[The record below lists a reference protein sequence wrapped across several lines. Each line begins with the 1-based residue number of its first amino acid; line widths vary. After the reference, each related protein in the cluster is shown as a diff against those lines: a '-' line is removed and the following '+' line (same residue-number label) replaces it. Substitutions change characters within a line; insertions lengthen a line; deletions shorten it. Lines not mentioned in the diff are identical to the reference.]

1 LNGELTLNIAG
12 LLKPWRQG
20 LDPKEIYREVGE
32 YIELLTSVSNEHL
45 RPDGGLTKDH
55 AKALLDA
62 VVRLEKQIERAA
74 EESPEMRIRTRGVDF
89 GWLREE
95 CEDAIKAAHSKRD
108 RIKEQCAKSALH
120 LNLKFCDEQPTSG
133 SRESRFRKLT
143 TLVYQAVTGG
153 IDCDLERAC
162 ENALRPYREI
172 ISTEYPPK

>member
-95 CEDAIKAAHSKRD
+95 CEDAIKAADFLACNDILGLHYD
-108 RIKEQCAKSALH
+108 TFPPIKINHAEAVARFQAAGKH
-120 LNLKFCDEQPTSG
+120 LILLKPGQNHLF
-133 SRESRFRKLT
+133 
-143 TLVYQAVTGG
+143 
-153 IDCDLERAC
+153 
-162 ENALRPYREI
+162 
-172 ISTEYPPK
+172 